1 MKPNVERKTNW
12 RDWATV
18 LLLAIGF
25 TLAYVERTNLS
36 IALATPEF
44 RTAFSLTDVQRGLLN
59 SAFFWS
65 YALLQIPAGYVTDR
79 FGVRWPYAI
88 SFLMW
93 SLVSAATALA
103 GDFYQLFAL
112 RLLLGMS
119 EAIVTPASMRWI
131 ALNIPEQRRG
141 VAVAILFAGAKV
153 GPALGA
159 HLSVRLIA
167 GTGWQGMFLI
177 LGLGSLLFLIPWLL
191 FFREGLSGEAA
202 APQDQIPAY
211 SVSALF
217 RTPLMY
223 GVLIGTVAYNYFVYF
238 NLTWLPAYFV
248 ERWNLSLQNMGSF
261 TAMAFLGMAAVAIL
275 SGALADWLIR
285 RGHDSVRIRK
295 LFTMAGLA
303 IASTEILGTL
313 TTSRDMAV
321 FFALVSLAGL
331 GMTTANYWALT
342 QTLTPP
348 AAIGRI
354 SGIQNCAANLA
365 GAVAPAATGWLVQS
379 TGSYDAPMRVI
390 LVVLIIGLAAYALLV
405 RREFRPIQD

>member
-1 MKPNVERKTNW
+1 MVF
-12 RDWATV
+12 
-18 LLLAIGF
+18 LLSIGF
-25 TLAYVERTNLS
+25 TIAYIERTNLS
-36 IALATPEF
+36 IALATTEF
-44 RTAFSLTDVQRGLLN
+44 RSAFSLTDAQRGLLN

-65 YALLQIPAGYVTDR
+65 YALLQIPAGYAADR
-79 FGVRWPYAI
+79 FGVRRPYAI
-88 SFLMW
+88 SFLIW
-93 SLVSAATALA
+93 SLVSAATSIATS
-103 GDFYQLFAL
+103 FYQLFAL
-112 RLLLGMS
+112 RLLLGAS

-141 VAVAILFAGAKV
+141 TAVAILFAGAKV

-159 HLSVRLIA
+159 DLSVRLIA
-167 GTGWQGMFLI
+167 SSGWEGMFVI
-177 LGLGSLLFLIPWLL
+177 LGLGSLVFLIPWLL
-191 FFREGLSGEAA
+191 FFTDGSASNAEGIVETR
-202 APQDQIPAY
+202 QKY
-211 SVSALF
+211 SLSALF
-217 RTPLMY
+217 RTPMMY
-223 GVLIGTVAYNYFVYF
+223 GVLIGTGAYNYFVYF

-248 ERWNLSLQNMGSF
+248 ERWSLSLLSMGAF
-261 TAMAFLGMAAVAIL
+261 TAMAFLGMAVVAIL

-303 IASTEILGTL
+303 IASTEIVGSL
-313 TTSRDMAV
+313 TTSRDAAV

-365 GAVAPAATGWLVQS
+365 GAVAPAATGWLIQS

-390 LVVLIIGLAAYALLV
+390 LVVLIIGLAAFGLLV
-405 RREFRPIQD
+405 RRKFRPIPE